1 MGVATKKEA
10 GTPAGRVRFRGILP
24 ALASP
29 LTDTGDVKEDTLRSL
44 VRYMLPTGITGFY
57 LCGATGEGVVMKPEA
72 RKTLAEIVVDEVGGK
87 ADVIDHIGAVDLRTA
102 VDLALHAASAG
113 VDAISSVPP
122 FFYGYSEDEILSYYR
137 ALAEACSLPLLVYA
151 SPLVSAQITA
161 SLVSRLMVMP
171 NVIGVKFTSYN
182 YFEMRRIKELNGG
195 DINVLNGPDE
205 TLLCGLAMG
214 ADGGIGTTYNLMPR
228 VFVRIYESF
237 RCGDMAA
244 AQENQFK
251 ANRLI
256 ALILK
261 YGVLASMKEMLSIMG
276 FDAGYCTVPLKRLS
290 AEESAGLRKELKS
303 IRFEEEYLS

>member
-1 MGVATKKEA
+1 MGIAEKENA
-10 GTPAGRVRFRGILP
+10 GTQTGRVRFRGIMP

-29 LTDTGDVKEDTLRSL
+29 LEDTGYVKEDTLRAL
-44 VRYMLPTGITGFY
+44 VRYLIPTGITGFY
-57 LCGATGEGVVMKPEA
+57 LCGATGEGVVMKSES
-72 RKTLAEIVVDEVGGK
+72 RKILAEIVVEESRGK
-87 ADVIDHIGAVDLRTA
+87 VSVIDHIGAVDLRTA
-102 VDLALHAASAG
+102 VDLALHAATAG

-122 FFYGYSEDEILSYYR
+122 FFYGYGEDEILSYYR
-137 ALAEACSLPLLVYA
+137 ALAEACDLPLIVYA

-161 SLVSRLMVMP
+161 DLVSKLLVMP

-228 VFVRIYESF
+228 VFVKIYEAF
-237 RCGDMAA
+237 RRGDMSA

-256 ALILK
+256 AVLLK

-276 FDAGYCTVPLKRLS
+276 FDAGFCTFPLKRLT
-290 AEESAGLRKELKS
+290 ADESAGLRKDLK
-303 IRFEEEYLS
+303 ILRFEEKYLS

>member
-1 MGVATKKEA
+1 MAIADTRKA
-10 GTPAGRVRFRGILP
+10 GKPCGRVRFRGIMP

-29 LTDTGDVKEDTLRSL
+29 LEDSGEVKEGTLRAL
-44 VRYMLPTGITGFY
+44 LRYMIPTGVTGFY
-57 LCGATGEGVVMKPEA
+57 LCGATGEGVVMKSEA
-72 RKTLAEIVVDEVGGK
+72 RKRLAEIAVEECKGK

-102 VDLALHAASAG
+102 IDLALHAASVG

-122 FFYGYSEDEILSYYR
+122 FFYGYSEDEILSYYK
-137 ALAEACSLPLLVYA
+137 ALAEACSLPLIVYA
-151 SPLVSAQITA
+151 SPLVSVQITA
-161 SLVSRLMVMP
+161 NLISRLMVMP

-195 DINVLNGPDE
+195 DINVINGPDE

-228 VFVRIYESF
+228 VFVRIYDAF
-237 RCGDMAA
+237 RKGDMAA

-256 ALILK
+256 SVLIK
-261 YGVLASMKEMLSIMG
+261 YGVLASMKEILGIMG
-276 FDAGYCTVPLKRLS
+276 FDAGHCTFPLKRLS
-290 AEESAGLRKELKS
+290 ADEAAGLRKELAS
-303 IRFEEEYLS
+303 LRFEQEYLA

>member
-1 MGVATKKEA
+1 MGVAENSQE
-10 GTPAGRVRFRGILP
+10 GTRAGRVRFRGILP

-29 LTDTGDVKEDTLRSL
+29 LSETGAVKEESLRAL
-44 VRYMLPTGITGFY
+44 VRSMIPTGITGFY
-57 LCGATGEGVVMKPEA
+57 ICGATGEGVVMNPES
-72 RKTLAEIVVDEVGGK
+72 RKILAEIVVEECRGK

-122 FFYGYSEDEILSYYR
+122 FFYGYSEEEILSYYR
-137 ALAEACSLPLLVYA
+137 ALAEVCDLPLIIYA

-161 SLVSRLMVMP
+161 DLVSKLLAQR

-228 VFVRIYESF
+228 VFVKIYESF
-237 RCGDMAA
+237 RRGDIAA
-244 AQENQFK
+244 AQENQFR

-256 ALILK
+256 AVLLK
-261 YGVLASMKEMLSIMG
+261 YGVLASMKEILSLMG
-276 FDAGYCTVPLKRLS
+276 FDAGYCTFPLKRLS
-290 AEESAGLRKELKS
+290 ADESAGLRKDLKS
-303 IRFEEEYLS
+303 LRFEEEYR